1 MIFITQLIYIRPG
14 QGAIFDQFES
24 VAIPLI
30 SKYGGR
36 LLLRL
41 RPDQNSIVESS
52 IETPYEVHLVT
63 FETEAEFARFMQDE
77 ERKQFLHLKEA
88 AIRSAILVK
97 GQQL

>member
-14 QGAIFDQFES
+14 QEAVFDQFES

-41 RPDQNSIVESS
+41 RPDPNSIVESS
-52 IETPYEVHLVT
+52 IEMPYEVHLVT
-63 FETEAEFARFMQDE
+63 FENESDFARFMQDE

-88 AIRSAILVK
+88 SIRSAILVK